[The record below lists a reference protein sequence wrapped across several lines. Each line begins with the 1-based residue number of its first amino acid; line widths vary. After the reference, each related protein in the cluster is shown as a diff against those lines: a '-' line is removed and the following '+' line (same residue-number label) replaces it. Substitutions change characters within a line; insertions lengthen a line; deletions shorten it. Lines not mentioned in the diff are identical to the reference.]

1 MEKNDKF
8 YGKVEDINDDGDG
21 VIKQNGEVIFV
32 PNTWLDE
39 EIGGIIINS
48 KSKFCIGKALDIVVK
63 SKDRIEPLCPYFS
76 SCGGCSLQHV
86 NNQTKIEFKKKKV
99 QKAMK
104 KFANLEVEVQPT
116 IHAKEYR
123 YRNKMALPVGQD
135 GKIGVFRKNT
145 HKVVSIDDCV
155 IGKEW
160 IKDLIFCVNSFISS
174 TALSVYNEESK
185 LGIIRFVVAREVQNK
200 ILITIVINGLNLPKS
215 EKLIDLLKERF
226 GENFGLNI
234 NINTLP
240 NNVILTDNYIHIYGL
255 KSLQANSHGI
265 LYPIT
270 NASFMQ
276 VNDDISE
283 KIYDKVLENI
293 TSDEVVIN
301 AYSGAGLLTALIS
314 KKAQYVY
321 GIEIVKEAHT
331 SANSLIKLNNITNIT
346 NICGDCTKELPKLI
360 KSKHLDDFSIVIDPP
375 RKGVS
380 EEVVSALINA
390 RPKKIIYISCN
401 PITLARD
408 VKKIIE
414 NGDYEIKSVAP
425 YDMFPMTPHVETLCV
440 IQKKQ

>member
-86 NNQTKIEFKKKKV
+86 NYQTTLEFKQKKV
-99 QKAMK
+99 QNAFK
-104 KFANLEVEVQPT
+104 KFASLEVEVQPT

-160 IKDLIFCVNSFISS
+160 VKDLIFCVNSFISS

-255 KSLQANSHGI
+255 KS
-265 LYPIT
+265 
-270 NASFMQ
+270 
-276 VNDDISE
+276 
-283 KIYDKVLENI
+283 
-293 TSDEVVIN
+293 
-301 AYSGAGLLTALIS
+301 
-314 KKAQYVY
+314 
-321 GIEIVKEAHT
+321 
-331 SANSLIKLNNITNIT
+331 
-346 NICGDCTKELPKLI
+346 
-360 KSKHLDDFSIVIDPP
+360 
-375 RKGVS
+375 
-380 EEVVSALINA
+380 
-390 RPKKIIYISCN
+390 
-401 PITLARD
+401 
-408 VKKIIE
+408 
-414 NGDYEIKSVAP
+414 
-425 YDMFPMTPHVETLCV
+425 
-440 IQKKQ
+440 